1 MIITCPQC
9 ETRYTADDASF
20 PASGRKVRCSKCGHL
35 WHQATPEPEP
45 VLTPETP
52 PASPA
57 PEQGSARAFG
67 VAQAHANAVPQARL
81 TGRSWAENLGL
92 IAGWTGLA
100 AMLVLIGWMGLRF
113 RQEISALW
121 PQSSAL
127 YATFGVKVNSGGIEI
142 NDVTYRHETE
152 NGRPVLEV
160 AGKLV
165 NVSSRELAVPR
176 VRVTLTDD
184 DQRELYHWV
193 FSPPRKTLGV
203 GQSLGF
209 STRLT
214 GPPPAAKHFQLHF
227 ASQD

>member
-9 ETRYTADDASF
+9 ETRYTADAASF
-20 PASGRKVRCSKCGHL
+20 PASGRKVRCSKCGHV
-35 WHQATPEPEP
+35 WHQAASEPER
-45 VLTPETP
+45 VLAPEAP
-52 PASPA
+52 PAGRA
-57 PEQGSARAFG
+57 AEQGPAGAFG
-67 VAQAHANAVPQARL
+67 AAQASAPAEPQTR
-81 TGRSWAENLGL
+81 GGRRSWAERLGL
-92 IAGWTGLA
+92 IAGWAGLA

-113 RQEISALW
+113 RQEIAALW

-142 NDVTYRHETE
+142 NDVTYRHETA
-152 NGRPVLEV
+152 NGRSVLEV

-184 DQRELYHWV
+184 DQRELYHWI